1 MIQQVNFFI
10 TKIFDV
16 ILYPFGFLG
25 DFWAILFLSVLIS
38 LIVLV
43 IFKYISSPTRI
54 KDTKNKIKSS
64 ILAIRLYK
72 DFWRVITGSFLKS
85 LFYTMKYF
93 MLNIGP
99 VLIIIPILFPIFVQ
113 MDIRYGMR
121 PFEPDDIF
129 VFKVRLNSDLKD
141 IKIRLLDSDHFKPV
155 MNPVFIN
162 AYEDDERTIP
172 IREVNWKLKCLK
184 PDRTDIRVQVNRQV
198 ISKNLVIGKNP
209 GSLSNKKMGKSSVGH
224 FIYPAEKLIEN
235 AGPVDTLY
243 LQYPAKSVS
252 LLGLKAH
259 WLIYHLIL
267 VIIIVL
273 ALRKRFGVE
282 F

>member
-10 TKIFDV
+10 TNIFDV
-16 ILYPFGFLG
+16 ILYPFRFVG
-25 DFWAILFLSVLIS
+25 DSWAILFLSILIS

-72 DFWRVITGSFLKS
+72 DFWRVITGSFFKS
-85 LFYTMKYF
+85 LFYTLKYF

-121 PFEPDDIF
+121 PFEPDEIF
-129 VFKVRLNSDLKD
+129 VFKAKLNSDLKD
-141 IKIRLLDSDHFKPV
+141 IKIRLLDSDHIKPV

-162 AYEDDERTIP
+162 AYEDDERTRP
-172 IREVNWKLKCLK
+172 IREVNWKLKTIK
-184 PDRTDIRVQVNRQV
+184 NGITDIQLKVNDR
-198 ISKNLVIGKNP
+198 IITKNLVIGKYH
-209 GSLSNKKMGKSSVGH
+209 GALSNKKLRKSSIDH
-224 FIYPAEKLIEN
+224 FIYPAEKLIKN

-252 LLGLKAH
+252 LLGLKTH